1 MNPKTPFDLLFEDYL
16 KAQGRADFVYE
27 EPLPGSSRVPD
38 YQLPADPKPLLF
50 EVKSFD
56 AEASEGFGY
65 FDPYGPPRRKIT
77 KAAEKFKQL
86 EGYSCSL
93 VLHYDGPG
101 LIILEPWVIVGAML
115 GDIGF
120 EIPFDET
127 TRTFEAA
134 RSQQVF
140 GKHGRMIEYAKGGI
154 PDRPVNTRINAV
166 IVIEQYLLGQ
176 KRFGK
181 YYDALRAARAEYVGS
196 LDAALECYAE
206 VRAAKGT
213 ERDVSLRVVRAI
225 VVENPYA
232 AIPLRRDLFV
242 GPCDERF
249 GAEPDGRITRL
260 FAGPTIADLVEPVL
274 GV

>member
-1 MNPKTPFDLLFEDYL
+1 MNPKTPSDLLFEDYL
-16 KAQGRADFVYE
+16 KAHGREDFVYE

-120 EIPFDET
+120 EIPFDEA

-134 RSQQVF
+134 RSEQVF
-140 GKHGRMIEYAKGGI
+140 GKRGRMIEYAKGGI

-166 IVIEQYLLGQ
+166 VVIEQYLLGQ

-181 YYDALRAARAEYVGS
+181 YYASADTQIQPLIDTANP
-196 LDAALECYAE
+196 
-206 VRAAKGT
+206 
-213 ERDVSLRVVRAI
+213 AI
-225 VVENPYA
+225 N
-232 AIPLRRDLFV
+232 
-242 GPCDERF
+242 
-249 GAEPDGRITRL
+249 
-260 FAGPTIADLVEPVL
+260 
-274 GV
+274 

>member
-1 MNPKTPFDLLFEDYL
+1 MISSGPISASRSWRSCGRLAARRCGSLSCTSGCGEDQDRAQKSAHDLFGAGVSGTSNPVEGWRIADKAMNTKTPFD
-16 KAQGRADFVYE
+16 
-27 EPLPGSSRVPD
+27 
-38 YQLPADPKPLLF
+38 LLF

-181 YYDALRAARAEYVGS
+181 YYDALRAARAEYRS
-196 LDAALECYAE
+196 ED
-206 VRAAKGT
+206 T
-213 ERDVSLRVVRAI
+213 
-225 VVENPYA
+225 
-232 AIPLRRDLFV
+232 
-242 GPCDERF
+242 
-249 GAEPDGRITRL
+249 
-260 FAGPTIADLVEPVL
+260 
-274 GV
+274 